1 MFDKVT
7 EILDGYTEV
16 RKEEMT
22 PDMLLVDDLGL
33 NSVSYFAI
41 VFDLEDAF
49 DIEIPDDAVKSSILF
64 LLHPPAALHR
74 LSYRCSRNRCNQKS
88 RRYNS

>member
-1 MFDKVT
+1 MFDEVA
-7 EILDGYTEV
+7 EILEGYTEV
-16 RKEEMT
+16 SKEEMT

-49 DIEIPDDAVKSSILF
+49 DIEIPDDAVKTIRSIRDLVEF
-64 LLHPPAALHR
+64 IENER
-74 LSYRCSRNRCNQKS
+74 
-88 RRYNS
+88 

>member
-7 EILDGYTEV
+7 EILDGYTEF

-49 DIEIPDDAVKSSILF
+49 DIEIPDDAVKTIKTIRDLVEFIESEL
-64 LLHPPAALHR
+64 
-74 LSYRCSRNRCNQKS
+74 
-88 RRYNS
+88 

>member
-49 DIEIPDDAVKSSILF
+49 DIEIPDDAVKTIKTI
-64 LLHPPAALHR
+64 
-74 LSYRCSRNRCNQKS
+74 RNLVEFIES
-88 RRYNS
+88 EL

>member
-1 MFDKVT
+1 MFDEVA
-7 EILDGYTEV
+7 EILEGYTEV
-16 RKEEMT
+16 SKEEMT

-49 DIEIPDDAVKSSILF
+49 DIEIPDDAVKTIRSIRDLVEF
-64 LLHPPAALHR
+64 IE
-74 LSYRCSRNRCNQKS
+74 SES
-88 RRYNS
+88 

>member
-1 MFDKVT
+1 MFDKVI
-7 EILDGYTEV
+7 EILDGYTEF

-49 DIEIPDDAVKSSILF
+49 DIEIPDDAVKTIKTIRDLVEFIESEL
-64 LLHPPAALHR
+64 
-74 LSYRCSRNRCNQKS
+74 
-88 RRYNS
+88 

>member
-22 PDMLLVDDLGL
+22 PDMLLGQ
-33 NSVSYFAI
+33 
-41 VFDLEDAF
+41 
-49 DIEIPDDAVKSSILF
+49 LF
-64 LLHPPAALHR
+64 CHR
-74 LSYRCSRNRCNQKS
+74 F
-88 RRYNS
+88 

>member
-1 MFDKVT
+1 MKSERSWIMFDKVT

-16 RKEEMT
+16 KKEEMT

-49 DIEIPDDAVKSSILF
+49 DIEIPDDAVKTIKTIRDLVEFIESEL
-64 LLHPPAALHR
+64 
-74 LSYRCSRNRCNQKS
+74 
-88 RRYNS
+88 

>member
-1 MFDKVT
+1 MFDKVI

-49 DIEIPDDAVKSSILF
+49 DIEIPDDAVKTIKTIRDLVEFIESEL
-64 LLHPPAALHR
+64 
-74 LSYRCSRNRCNQKS
+74 
-88 RRYNS
+88 

>member
-49 DIEIPDDAVKSSILF
+49 DIESPDDAVKTIKTIRDLVEFIESEL
-64 LLHPPAALHR
+64 
-74 LSYRCSRNRCNQKS
+74 
-88 RRYNS
+88 

>member
-1 MFDKVT
+1 MKSERSWIMFDKVT

-22 PDMLLVDDLGL
+22 PHMLLVDDLGL

-49 DIEIPDDAVKSSILF
+49 DIEIPDDAVKTIKTIRDLVEFIESEL
-64 LLHPPAALHR
+64 
-74 LSYRCSRNRCNQKS
+74 
-88 RRYNS
+88 

>member
-1 MFDKVT
+1 MKSERSWIMFDKVT

-22 PDMLLVDDLGL
+22 TDMLLVDDLGL

-49 DIEIPDDAVKSSILF
+49 DIEIPDDAVKTIKTIRDLVEFIESEL
-64 LLHPPAALHR
+64 
-74 LSYRCSRNRCNQKS
+74 
-88 RRYNS
+88 

>member
-7 EILDGYTEV
+7 EILEGYTEIG
-16 RKEEMT
+16 KDEMR

-41 VFDLEDAF
+41 VFDLEETF
-49 DIEIPDDAVKSSILF
+49 DIEIPDDAVNTIRTIQDLVVF
-64 LLHPPAALHR
+64 IEE
-74 LSYRCSRNRCNQKS
+74 QF
-88 RRYNS
+88 

>member
-7 EILDGYTEV
+7 EILEGYTEIGKDKM
-16 RKEEMT
+16 R

-41 VFDLEDAF
+41 VFDLEETF
-49 DIEIPDDAVKSSILF
+49 DIEIPDDAVNTIRTIQDLVVF
-64 LLHPPAALHR
+64 IEEQ
-74 LSYRCSRNRCNQKS
+74 C
-88 RRYNS
+88 

>member
-1 MFDKVT
+1 MKSERSWIMFDKVT

-22 PDMLLVDDLGL
+22 SDMLLVDDLGL

-49 DIEIPDDAVKSSILF
+49 DIEIPDDAVKTIKTIRDLVEFIESEL
-64 LLHPPAALHR
+64 
-74 LSYRCSRNRCNQKS
+74 
-88 RRYNS
+88 

>member
-7 EILDGYTEV
+7 EILEGYTEIKKDKM
-16 RKEEMT
+16 R

-41 VFDLEDAF
+41 VFDLEETF
-49 DIEIPDDAVKSSILF
+49 DIEIPDDAVNTIRTIQDLVGF
-64 LLHPPAALHR
+64 IEEQ
-74 LSYRCSRNRCNQKS
+74 C
-88 RRYNS
+88 

>member
-1 MFDKVT
+1 MKSERSWIMFDKVI

-49 DIEIPDDAVKSSILF
+49 DIEIPDDAVKTIKTIRDLVEFIESEL
-64 LLHPPAALHR
+64 
-74 LSYRCSRNRCNQKS
+74 
-88 RRYNS
+88 

>member
-49 DIEIPDDAVKSSILF
+49 DIEIPDDAVKTIKTIRDLVEF
-64 LLHPPAALHR
+64 IEREL
-74 LSYRCSRNRCNQKS
+74 
-88 RRYNS
+88 

>member
-22 PDMLLVDDLGL
+22 PDLLLVDDLGL

-49 DIEIPDDAVKSSILF
+49 DIEIPDDAVKTIKTIRDLVEFIESEL
-64 LLHPPAALHR
+64 
-74 LSYRCSRNRCNQKS
+74 
-88 RRYNS
+88 

>member
-1 MFDKVT
+1 MKSERSWIMFDKVI
-7 EILDGYTEV
+7 EILDGYTEF

-49 DIEIPDDAVKSSILF
+49 DIEIPDDAVKTIKTIRDLVEFIESEL
-64 LLHPPAALHR
+64 
-74 LSYRCSRNRCNQKS
+74 
-88 RRYNS
+88 

>member
-49 DIEIPDDAVKSSILF
+49 DIEIPDDAVKTIKTIRDLVEFIESEL
-64 LLHPPAALHR
+64 
-74 LSYRCSRNRCNQKS
+74 
-88 RRYNS
+88 

>member
-1 MFDKVT
+1 MKSERSWIMFDKVT

-41 VFDLEDAF
+41 VFDLEDA
-49 DIEIPDDAVKSSILF
+49 AVSSF
-64 LLHPPAALHR
+64 LIWKMR
-74 LSYRCSRNRCNQKS
+74 LTLKFRMMRLKQSKLSGIWS
-88 RRYNS
+88 NS

>member
-1 MFDKVT
+1 MFDKVI

-16 RKEEMT
+16 RKEQMT

-49 DIEIPDDAVKSSILF
+49 DIEIPDDAVKTIKTIRDLVEFIESEL
-64 LLHPPAALHR
+64 
-74 LSYRCSRNRCNQKS
+74 
-88 RRYNS
+88 

>member
-1 MFDKVT
+1 MKSERSWIMFDKVT
-7 EILDGYTEV
+7 EILDGYTEF

-49 DIEIPDDAVKSSILF
+49 DIEIPDDAVKTIKTIRDLVEFIESEL
-64 LLHPPAALHR
+64 
-74 LSYRCSRNRCNQKS
+74 
-88 RRYNS
+88 

>member
-1 MFDKVT
+1 MKSERSWIMFDKVT

-22 PDMLLVDDLGL
+22 PDMLLVDDRGL

-41 VFDLEDAF
+41 VFDLEDAL
-49 DIEIPDDAVKSSILF
+49 DIEIPDDAVKTIKTIRDLVEFIESEL
-64 LLHPPAALHR
+64 
-74 LSYRCSRNRCNQKS
+74 
-88 RRYNS
+88 

>member
-1 MFDKVT
+1 MKSERSWIMFDKVI

-22 PDMLLVDDLGL
+22 PDMLLVDDLGM

-49 DIEIPDDAVKSSILF
+49 DIEIPDDAVKTIKTIRDLVEFIESEL
-64 LLHPPAALHR
+64 
-74 LSYRCSRNRCNQKS
+74 
-88 RRYNS
+88 

>member
-1 MFDKVT
+1 MFDEVA
-7 EILDGYTEV
+7 EILEGYTEV
-16 RKEEMT
+16 SKEEMT

-49 DIEIPDDAVKSSILF
+49 DIEIPDDAVKTIRSIRDLVEF
-64 LLHPPAALHR
+64 IENE
-74 LSYRCSRNRCNQKS
+74 S
-88 RRYNS
+88 